1 MFARQAGEPIEYTM
15 IDSPPNAFA
24 DSVARFVAAGGRG
37 LNVTLPFKQ
46 LARGLAAEVSE
57 PVAQTGAANTL
68 CFRDDGSVYADN
80 TDGVGL
86 CNDLRRLGVN
96 LNGGRLLVIGAGGA
110 CRGILWALFQAGVR
124 DIALSNRDLERA
136 AQIVEEFASYP
147 LRVCDNAE
155 LANSK
160 FDGVIN
166 ATSASLSGAVPYLPA
181 TLARSLAW
189 GYDLVY
195 AHGGTPF
202 TKWLQ
207 EQGVESAYDGIG
219 MLVEQA
225 AASFYLWHGYRPAG
239 YKRLTGFLKGSRGK
253 VP

>member
-1 MFARQAGEPIEYTM
+1 MFASQAGESIEYTA

-24 DSVARFVAAGGRG
+24 DSVALFVAAGGRG

-46 LARGLAAEVSE
+46 LARGLATEVSA

-96 LNGGRLLVIGAGGA
+96 LNGGKLLVIGAGGA

-124 DIALSNRDLERA
+124 DIALSNRHPERA

-147 LRVCDNAE
+147 LRVCDSAE
-155 LANSK
+155 LADSE

-166 ATSASLSGAVPYLPA
+166 ATSASLSGVVPYLPA
-181 TLARSLAW
+181 ALARSLAW

-195 AHGGTPF
+195 AHGGSTPF

-207 EQGVESAYDGIG
+207 ERGVDRAYDGTG

-225 AASFYLWHGYRPAG
+225 AASFYLWHGRRPDPLPVIKALMT
-239 YKRLTGFLKGSRGK
+239 KDS
-253 VP
+253 